1 MYDVIKRF
9 AESEAT
15 NGLMLIDMPTGSG
28 KTYSAIK
35 YIFDACLQEENE
47 KRKYI
52 FVTTLKKNLPVDDL
66 RQRFEEAG
74 KADLFSEKVLF
85 IDSNMDSVIDG
96 WTDDV
101 RRNIPYEFKDISK
114 IK

>member
-35 YIFDACLQEENE
+35 YIFDSCLQAENE

-74 KADLFSEKVLF
+74 KTDLFSEKVLF

-101 RRNIPYEFKDISK
+101 RRNIPY
-114 IK
+114 